1 MWLLLLV
8 DPFLGED
15 PRLLGVP
22 WKACFEARVFV
33 ESRPLIE
40 MFVRAFVGGDTAV
53 GSILPMNKR
62 QALAATTAF
71 LCARLGACR
80 HITTHIK
87 SIIHMDSESKS
98 TTRHDAKSPEHKPK
112 QKSPCRIGV

>member
-1 MWLLLLV
+1 MWLLHLV

-40 MFVRAFVGGDTAV
+40 MFGRAFVGGDTAV
-53 GSILPMNKR
+53 GSILPMRKR
-62 QALAATTAF
+62 QIPAATTAI
-71 LCARLGACR
+71 LYAGL
-80 HITTHIK
+80 
-87 SIIHMDSESKS
+87 
-98 TTRHDAKSPEHKPK
+98 
-112 QKSPCRIGV
+112 